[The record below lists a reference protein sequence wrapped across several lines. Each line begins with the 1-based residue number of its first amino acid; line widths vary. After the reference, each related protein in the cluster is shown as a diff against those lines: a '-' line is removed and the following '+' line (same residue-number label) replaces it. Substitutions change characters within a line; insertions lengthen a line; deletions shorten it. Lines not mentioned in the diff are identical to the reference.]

1 MVRRDTIPWPTAEDI
16 PLKIK
21 TKLALLPAVA
31 LGGIALIVAVLV
43 VNLRVVFDS
52 ANVGNARL
60 IPNLQLLSTLRY
72 NFTATRI
79 NIWQHIAA
87 RDPAAMANIEQQ
99 MVAKH
104 GLEEQAIEA
113 YLPLAMDAKDK
124 DLALADRDAVAD
136 YEIAKQKTLGFSRSG
151 KKAEAAAFLL
161 AEAPALLKMGD
172 HIAEHSAYLTTL
184 SLSASE
190 AAVKTEQHAI
200 RTAIL
205 LGLLTVGV
213 VGTIGF
219 VLFRQITRQLG
230 GEPAYVAEVM
240 KKVAS
245 GDFTVKV
252 AIREDD
258 RSSLLFA
265 TQEMVRNLHELIGGE
280 PAYAAEVMK
289 KVATGD
295 FAVEVIT
302 RDGDRSSLLFTI
314 KHLVMS
320 AGESLGDVSRVMR
333 AIAQGDLTQK
343 IEKQYQGSI
352 EQMKTYVNGTV
363 VKLAEIVTQVN
374 GAADSLASACEQV
387 SATAQ
392 SLSQASTEQAA
403 SVEQTSAS
411 LQQMTASITQTS
423 EHAKVTDG
431 MAMQAS
437 TQAVE
442 GGESVGQTA
451 VAMKQIAQK
460 IGIIDDIAYQTNLL
474 ALNAAIEA
482 ARAGEHGKGFA
493 VVAAE
498 VRKLAERCQLAAQEI
513 GTVAT
518 SSVELA
524 ENAGRLLDTI
534 VPSIRTTSDL
544 VQKISA
550 AASEQTSGIGQ
561 INDAVN
567 QMNHA
572 TQQNAASSEELAATS
587 EEMSGQAEQLRN
599 TMAFF
604 KLASEEVSPS
614 ATEIRPR
621 VTLAP
626 QAAARPQNRR
636 LPARVEQTRTSA
648 VQQIA

>member
-1 MVRRDTIPWPTAEDI
+1 
-16 PLKIK
+16 LKIR

-43 VNLRVVFDS
+43 ADLRVVFDS
-52 ANVGNARL
+52 ANVGNAQL
-60 IPNLQLLSTLRY
+60 IPNLQLLATLRY

-99 MVAKH
+99 MVSKH
-104 GLEEQAIEA
+104 GLEEQAIAA
-113 YLPLAMDAKDK
+113 YLLLAIDAKDR
-124 DLALADRDAVAD
+124 DLALADRVAVAD
-136 YEIAKQKTLGFSRSG
+136 YEIAKQKTLGLSRSG

-184 SLSASE
+184 SMNASE
-190 AAVKTEQHAI
+190 AAVRTERHAI

-205 LGLLTVGV
+205 LGLFTVGV

-230 GEPAYVAEVM
+230 GEPAYAAEVM
-240 KKVAS
+240 KKVAV

-252 AIREDD
+252 ATRDGD
-258 RSSLLFA
+258 QSSLLFA
-265 TQEMVRNLHELIGGE
+265 TQQMVRNLHEVIGGE

-289 KVATGD
+289 KVAAGD
-295 FAVEVIT
+295 FGVTVIT

-314 KHLVMS
+314 KHMVLS
-320 AGESLGDVSRVMR
+320 AGQSIDDVVRVMR
-333 AIAQGDLTQK
+333 AVAQGDLTQK
-343 IEKQYQGSI
+343 IERPYEGSF

-363 VKLAEIVTQVN
+363 VKLGEIVSQVN
-374 GAADSLASACEQV
+374 GAAESLASACEQV

-411 LQQMTASITQTS
+411 LQQITASITQTS
-423 EHAKVTDG
+423 EHAQVTDG

-451 VAMKQIAQK
+451 IAMKQIAQK

-498 VRKLAERCQLAAQEI
+498 VRKLAERSQVAAQEI
-513 GTVAT
+513 ATVAT

-524 ENAGRLLDTI
+524 EKAGRLLDTI
-534 VPSIRTTSDL
+534 VPSIRKTSDL

-550 AASEQTSGIGQ
+550 ASSEQTTGIGQ

-567 QMNHA
+567 QMNLA

-587 EEMSGQAEQLRN
+587 EEMSGEAEQLRN

-604 KLASEEVSPS
+604 KVAGDETRPS
-614 ATEIRPR
+614 ATP
-621 VTLAP
+621 
-626 QAAARPQNRR
+626 ARPGSGRAKIRR
-636 LPARVEQTRTSA
+636 LPARVGQTRPSA
-648 VQQIA
+648 LQRIA